1 MAQKAYIVIQHS
13 FVPAPGVNTSVKGWQ
28 EGENSQQMIETIFFV
43 TRLKKAWTQTA
54 TTIVNITDSKIERNR
69 AETTDFNQIMN
80 HVKAKYP
87 DRFANFMQECVR
99 EGLAPTFTL

>member
-28 EGENSQQMIETIFFV
+28 EADNSQQMIETIFFV
-43 TRLKKAWTQTA
+43 TRLKKGWTQTA
-54 TTIVNITDSKIERNR
+54 TTIVNITDSKIVKNS
-69 AETTDFNQIMN
+69 AETNDYNQIMN

>member
-13 FVPAPGVNTSVKGWQ
+13 FIPAPGVNTSVKGWQ
-28 EGENSQQMIETIFFV
+28 EADDSQQMIETIFFV

-54 TTIVNITDSKIERNR
+54 TTIVNVTDSKIVLNR
-69 AETTDFNQIMN
+69 AETEDFNQIMN

-87 DRFANFMQECVR
+87 DRFAGFIQECVR
-99 EGLAPTFTL
+99 EGLAPTFEL

>member
-28 EGENSQQMIETIFFV
+28 EAQNSQQMIETIFFV

-54 TTIVNITDSKIERNR
+54 TTIVNITDSKIEKNS